1 MPTDQ
6 FIEDLTDGSPSET
19 GDRYVM
25 QRRVSGLWKDYF
37 IKAENIAGSGVLT
50 ADVTITGVVSGS
62 GNVVLPQVTSK
73 AIVVI
78 EPPLLQV
85 SGNTPTLGTGN
96 FQLGDGGGFDQWL
109 CQINDSETDEN
120 YVMAA
125 RGLQTNAGSGDLVL
139 NTDVF
144 VGADVRIR
152 FAYILADI

>member
-6 FIEDLTDGSPSET
+6 FIEELTDGSPSET
-19 GDRYVM
+19 GDRYAV
-25 QRRVSGLWKDYF
+25 QRQVSGVWKDYF

-62 GNVVLPQVTSK
+62 GNLILPQVIGK

-78 EPPLLQV
+78 DPPLLQV

-96 FQLGDGGGFDQWL
+96 FQLGDGGGYTQWL
-109 CQINDSETDEN
+109 CQITDSETDEN
-120 YVMAA
+120 YVMAT
-125 RGLQTNAGSGDLVL
+125 RNGQFNAGTSDLAL